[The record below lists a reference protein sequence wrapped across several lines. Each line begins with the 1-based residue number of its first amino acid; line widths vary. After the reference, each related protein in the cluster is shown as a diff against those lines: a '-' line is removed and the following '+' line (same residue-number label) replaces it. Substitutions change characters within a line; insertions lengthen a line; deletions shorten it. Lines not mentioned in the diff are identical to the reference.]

1 MYNQILIHS
10 SENLFLFLC
19 SFSDM
24 AMYTAMCIFWFST
37 YLACLYRKVR
47 LKSQKCYFKSPC
59 QTCVNYMGIKFL
71 HACSEI
77 LNVSKFGKLSL
88 VLRLVIRQVILNN
101 KGLFYNGLIVK
112 MQEYWLKIG
121 FKRHYYK
128 SCACCKMIR

>member
-77 LNVSKFGKLSL
+77 LNVSKFGHLKTLETLFSFETGYQTSYFKQQRL
-88 VLRLVIRQVILNN
+88 VLQRFN
-101 KGLFYNGLIVK
+101 
-112 MQEYWLKIG
+112 
-121 FKRHYYK
+121 
-128 SCACCKMIR
+128 C